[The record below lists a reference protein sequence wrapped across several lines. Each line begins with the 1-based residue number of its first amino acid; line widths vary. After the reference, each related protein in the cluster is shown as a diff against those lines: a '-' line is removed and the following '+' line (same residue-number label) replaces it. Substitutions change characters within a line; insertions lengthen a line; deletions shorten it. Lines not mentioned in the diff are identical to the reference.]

1 MLFALCGLPQAIQ
14 SLKQGHSN
22 GLSWTFLMMWLFGE
36 ILTLIYV
43 YPKSNILPLL
53 ANYTLNLLFLIVI
66 VWYRAFPRK
75 HDA

>member
-1 MLFALCGLPQAIQ
+1 
-14 SLKQGHSN
+14 
-22 GLSWTFLMMWLFGE
+22 MMWLFGE

>member
-36 ILTLIYV
+36 VLTLIYV

-75 HDA
+75 Q